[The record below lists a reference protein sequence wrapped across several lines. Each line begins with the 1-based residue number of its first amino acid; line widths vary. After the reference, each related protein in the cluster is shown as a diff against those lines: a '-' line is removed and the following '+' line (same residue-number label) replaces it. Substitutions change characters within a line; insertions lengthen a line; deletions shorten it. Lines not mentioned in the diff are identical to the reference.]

1 MGALILERSRASWW
15 AAAGSLA
22 AAVVISTVVVTGSVA
37 GGPTVVAI
45 LAVGA
50 LILGLAG
57 GVPSL
62 ITTSACLQVGAVAWL
77 LRSDDSAPSAVIVAG
92 AIVVWLSFELGL
104 TSLDMRGDRTTTPAF
119 WWAWVTDVLGL
130 AALGGAVGVVALA
143 VAGSGPTGSALLL
156 RAGGLGVAAIVVVGL
171 LLLSRRPRRS

>member
-22 AAVVISTVVVTGSVA
+22 AAVSTCAVVVAGSVA
-37 GGPTVVAI
+37 GGPTVVAV

-50 LILGLAG
+50 LVLGLVG
-57 GVPSL
+57 GSPAIIS
-62 ITTSACLQVGAVAWL
+62 TSACLQVGAVAWL
-77 LRSDDSAPSAVIVAG
+77 VRSDDSAPSAVIVVG
-92 AIVVWLSFELGL
+92 AVVVWLSFELGL
-104 TSLDMRGDRTTTPAF
+104 TSLDMRGDRATTAAF
-119 WWAWVTDVLGL
+119 WWARVTDLLGL

-156 RAGGLGVAAIVVVGL
+156 RAGGLGVAAVVVVGL
-171 LLLSRRPRRS
+171 LVLSRRPRRS